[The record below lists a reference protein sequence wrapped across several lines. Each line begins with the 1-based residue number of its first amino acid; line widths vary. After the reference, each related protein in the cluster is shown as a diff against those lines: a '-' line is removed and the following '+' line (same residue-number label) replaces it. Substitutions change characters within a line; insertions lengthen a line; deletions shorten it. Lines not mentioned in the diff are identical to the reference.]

1 MAGGKRLGAVVSG
14 AAELWSVLADAE
26 PVGFGCGGCSLVDQR
41 DSGWR
46 TCRRAGLEVFVEER
60 FVVLSRGRSGR
71 DVCGE
76 PEVEKDLAYDI
87 GLGEEEEEQGLRT
100 PPTQMAVKLDHLLGR
115 AQERRQCE

>member
-1 MAGGKRLGAVVSG
+1 M
-14 AAELWSVLADAE
+14 LADAE
-26 PVGFGCGGCSLVDQR
+26 QVGFGCGRCAPVERR

-46 TCRRAGLEVFVEER
+46 TCRRAGLEVAVER
-60 FVVLSRGRSGR
+60 RLVVVSRGCGGR
-71 DVCGE
+71 DVGRQS
-76 PEVEKDLAYDI
+76 EVEKDLAYDI